1 MSTTFSHVKLKA
13 SKVIFQLTFNPKKK
27 KKKDLSK
34 VEFFLFKFTVVQF
47 ISSPYGVSQT
57 LLKTLASII
66 FF

>member
-27 KKKDLSK
+27 KGLSK

-66 FF
+66 FS